1 LGLPVDHHLR
11 NTGYQAGA
19 ENGRLEPPKLRSMS
33 REAIEAYLAD
43 SSRRGPAPGGAHTGS
58 AGGAPCGDLVRL
70 SLVVS
75 EGRIERVS
83 FDQEGCAAT
92 AAAAAATAELAEGS
106 RVLEAAKVRPD
117 EVERELGW
125 LAPTHR
131 HAAVLAADALHRALS
146 SVAGS
151 GLPLADRPSG
161 AERVLVALSGGVD
174 SAVAA
179 LREREAGREVV
190 AVTVKLW
197 ADQRTDGERSCCSS
211 EAVLGARRL
220 AHSLGIPHL
229 TLDLEDEFRAGVVA
243 PFLSGYA
250 EGRTPNPCVLC
261 NGELRLD
268 AMISLADR
276 LGAARLA
283 TGHYARIT
291 DDGAG
296 PLLSRAADAAK
307 DQTYMLSALRPGS
320 LARLRF
326 PLGHLTKPQVR
337 AIAARA
343 GLEVANRA
351 ESQDLCFLAGQGKRE
366 FLRRHAGLAD
376 QPGEVVDGSGRRLGS
391 HRGHHNFTVGQRRGL
406 GVASETPLYVLA
418 TDAASNRVIAGR
430 REELATRRVRIR
442 GATLHRGADRVNSV
456 RLRYHSPERACRLE
470 LDGDAD
476 EATVALAEP
485 VDGAAPGQV
494 ACLMDGDLV
503 VGHGTIV

>member
-1 LGLPVDHHLR
+1 V
-11 NTGYQAGA
+11 N
-19 ENGRLEPPKLRSMS
+19 
-33 REAIEAYLAD
+33 REAIEQFLTD
-43 SSRRGPAPGGAHTGS
+43 SSRRAPAPEGSYTGS

-70 SLVVS
+70 SLLAPS
-75 EGRIERVS
+75 GRIKRVT
-83 FDQEGCAAT
+83 FDHEGCAAT
-92 AAAAAATAELAEGS
+92 AAAAAATAELAEGAS
-106 RVLEAAKVRPD
+106 ALEAALIGSD
-117 EVERELGW
+117 EIEAELGG

-131 HAAVLAADALHRALS
+131 HAAVLTADALHRALS
-146 SVAGS
+146 TLAGS
-151 GLPLADRPSG
+151 GLTVADRPTDG
-161 AERVLVALSGGVD
+161 ERVLVALSGGVD

-179 LREREAGREVV
+179 LREREAGHEVV
-190 AVTVKLW
+190 AVTLKLW
-197 ADQRTDGERSCCSS
+197 ADQRTDGERSCCSP

-229 TLDLEDEFRAGVVA
+229 TLDLEDEFRAGVVG

-268 AMISLADR
+268 AMIALADR

-283 TGHYARIT
+283 TGHYARIA

-296 PLLSRAADAAK
+296 PLLSRAADEAK
-307 DQTYMLSALRPGS
+307 DQTYMLSALRPRS

-326 PLGHLTKPQVR
+326 PLGDLTKPEVR

-343 GLEVANRA
+343 GLEVAGRA
-351 ESQDLCFLAGQGKRE
+351 ESQDLCFLAGEGKRE
-366 FLRRHAGLAD
+366 FLRRHAGLSD
-376 QPGEVVDGSGRRLGS
+376 RPGEVVDRSGRRLGG

-406 GVASETPLYVLA
+406 GVASKQPLYVLG
-418 TDAASNRVIAGR
+418 TDAASNRVTAGS
-430 REELATRRVRIR
+430 REELATRLVRIR
-442 GATLHRGADRVNSV
+442 GATLHRDARRVNGV

-476 EATVALAEP
+476 KATVALAEP